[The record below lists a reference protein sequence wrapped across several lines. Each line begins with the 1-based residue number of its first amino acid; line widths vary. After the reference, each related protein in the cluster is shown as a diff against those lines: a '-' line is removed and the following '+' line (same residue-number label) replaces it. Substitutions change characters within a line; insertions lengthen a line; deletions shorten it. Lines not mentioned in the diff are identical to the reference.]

1 MIRKLVNK
9 VLSSEFNRN
18 VLTLISGTVI
28 AQSLPLLLM
37 PVFTRLFSP
46 EQMGL
51 LAFFMSVT
59 IILGNTVNGK
69 LELAIVLP
77 HRDSDAYNLFVLGT
91 ILAGLSA
98 VVIFLFV
105 LFLGH
110 PFVSFFN
117 VEPLQ
122 NWLFLLPI
130 SVLGLATF
138 NLLNYYFTRF
148 KDYKLISLS
157 KVSRSASTILFQIL
171 AGIVKF
177 FGGLIIG
184 YVLGHVLS
192 LLPFGWKLTKNP
204 RLRFKVKKVKLIA
217 LLKRYKK
224 FPTFYVPATLA
235 NRLAYDLINMI
246 IPMLFSRADLGLF
259 SLAMRYMAVPS
270 YFIGLSFSQIFSQI
284 GSEEKRR
291 TGGIKKSFYS
301 ILKRLL
307 IIALPIYMA
316 FFLFSVPAFRIVF
329 GQKWVLSGVYA
340 QIISLFMLVR
350 FVVAPLMNSLYILEK
365 QEFIFVSNI
374 ILLVLAL
381 SSFIVGYALHLSFK
395 STLVIYSGVM
405 TLSYL
410 IVFIIIWIIVKKHSN
425 T

>member
-37 PVFTRLFSP
+37 PVLTRLFSP

-59 IILGNTVNGK
+59 IILGNIVNGK

-91 ILAGLSA
+91 ILAALSA

-105 LFLGH
+105 IFLGR
-110 PFVSFFN
+110 PFVLFFN

-122 NWLFLLPI
+122 SWLFLLPL

-157 KVSRSASTILFQIL
+157 KVSRSVSTIILQIL
-171 AGIVKF
+171 SGIAKF

-184 YVLGHVLS
+184 YVLGHVFS
-192 LLPFGWKLTKNP
+192 LLPFGWKLAKNP
-204 RLRFKVKKVKLIA
+204 RLRFKVEKVRLIA

-307 IIALPIYMA
+307 IIALPIYIA

-340 QIISLFMLVR
+340 QIISIFMLVR

-381 SSFIVGYALHLSFK
+381 SSFIAGYALHLSFK
-395 STLVIYSGVM
+395 NTLVIYSGVM